1 MVKQIHTEQLFYRF
15 IKTTPM
21 SDDKN
26 KRDFRDRD
34 RINVNEPYELQ
45 YWSEKFGISK
55 EKLRQIVEKTGP
67 MVQDVKKQI
76 Q

>member
-1 MVKQIHTEQLFYRF
+1 
-15 IKTTPM
+15 M

>member
-1 MVKQIHTEQLFYRF
+1 
-15 IKTTPM
+15 M
-21 SDDKN
+21 SDDKS

-45 YWSEKFGISK
+45 YWCEKFGISK